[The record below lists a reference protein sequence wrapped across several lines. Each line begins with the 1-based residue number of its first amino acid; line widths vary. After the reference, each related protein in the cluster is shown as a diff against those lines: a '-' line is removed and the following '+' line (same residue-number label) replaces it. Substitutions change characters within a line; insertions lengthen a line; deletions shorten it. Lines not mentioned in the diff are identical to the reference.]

1 MDNSPLGGSVRG
13 YTLVL
18 IGVTCF
24 SLNAAVSRLIL
35 DTGVSAWT
43 LSQFRALGATV
54 LLAVILLVARRSFRL
69 PAHHRTRIVVYGI
82 LGLALV
88 QALYFEAIARI
99 PIGLA
104 LLIEFLGPVWVALW
118 ARFVQRQFVSNLL
131 WPALALTVIGLA
143 LVAGA
148 GLSGLDPWGV
158 AAAFGAGLSFA
169 VYFVVG
175 EELVAD
181 TNPFVVS
188 FWGFAIAAVVW
199 LLATPLI
206 PTLIPVWEVDYS
218 SPITLPMSGLIVPAI
233 LLFAW
238 LVSLGT
244 VVPFAAETSAMRWVP
259 ATTVSVLA
267 TAEPIAAGAVAWW
280 LFGETAAAVQ
290 LVGALL
296 VIAGIVLALLSR
308 SGHRLPAVVD

>member
-1 MDNSPLGGSVRG
+1 MTGSLRG
-13 YTLVL
+13 YSLVL
-18 IGVTCF
+18 IGVGCF
-24 SLNAAVSRLIL
+24 AVNAAVSRLIL

-43 LSQFRALGATV
+43 LSQFRALGATA
-54 LLAVILLVARRSFRL
+54 LLALILLTTRRAFRL
-69 PAHHRTRIVVYGI
+69 PPRHRTRIVVYGI
-82 LGLALV
+82 FGLALV
-88 QALYFEAIARI
+88 QALYFEALARI

-118 ARFVQRQFVSNLL
+118 ARFAQRQYVSNLL
-131 WPALALTVIGLA
+131 WPALALAIGGLA
-143 LVAGA
+143 LVAGT

-158 AAAFGAGLSFA
+158 AAAFGAGLAFA

-175 EELVAD
+175 EELVSD
-181 TNPFVVS
+181 TDPFVVS
-188 FWGFAIAAVVW
+188 FWGFAIAGVFW
-199 LLATPLI
+199 LLATPLV
-206 PTLIPVWEVDYS
+206 PTLVPVWQIDYTN
-218 SPITLPMSGLIVPAI
+218 PIVLPLTAAVVPAA

-244 VVPFAAETSAMRWVP
+244 VVPFAAETAAMRWVP

-267 TAEPIAAGAVAWW
+267 TAEPIAAGAVAWL
-280 LFGETAAAVQ
+280 LFGETATGVQ
-290 LVGALL
+290 LIGALL